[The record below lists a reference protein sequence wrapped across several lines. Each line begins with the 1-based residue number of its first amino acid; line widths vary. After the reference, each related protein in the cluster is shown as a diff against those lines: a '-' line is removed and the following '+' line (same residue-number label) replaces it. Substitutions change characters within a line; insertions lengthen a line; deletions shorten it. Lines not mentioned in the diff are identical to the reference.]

1 MSFEVDVLGVGQ
13 ESKSGDAVAIR
24 YGDFSHRDGFRVIVI
39 DGGFQESGEELV
51 NHVQRWYGTKR
62 VDLQIL
68 THPDADH
75 VNGAHVVMEKM
86 DVRCLWMHLP
96 WNHAAGNRAYSQ
108 SSVRGGI
115 TNAKLKAA
123 LEGAENL
130 EKLAR
135 SKGVP
140 IVEPFAGLQTAD
152 LNLTVLGPSEY
163 YYNELVQEFLEE
175 KQAAGMAY
183 SGLLEQILGGARK
196 VAKWMSEKWYADTLT
211 EPEAGAVSPQNN
223 SSVVLLACLDHKYF
237 LFTGDAGV
245 PALTLAATYGESRG
259 MNFPRDLAYFQSP
272 HHGSKRNVG
281 PTILNRLIGPI
292 VPEGTPETRNAFIS
306 AAKEGAP
313 KHPSRRVVNALIRR
327 AARVSVTRG
336 STHCFSSDV
345 PTRKGWSAVTP
356 EKFLPEYEEE
366 E

>member
-13 ESKSGDAVAIR
+13 ESKSGDAIAIR
-24 YGDFSHRDGFRVIVI
+24 YGDFSQRESFRVIVI
-39 DGGFQESGEELV
+39 DGGFKESGEEVV
-51 NHVQRWYGTKR
+51 NHVKRWYGTDR

-75 VNGAHVVMEKM
+75 VNGAHVVMENM
-86 DVRCLWMHLP
+86 NVRGLWMHLP
-96 WNHAAGNRAYSQ
+96 WNHAAGNRAYFESR
-108 SSVRGGI
+108 VHGGI
-115 TNAKLKAA
+115 TNAKLRAA
-123 LEGAENL
+123 LEGAEDL

-135 SKGVP
+135 KKGIP
-140 IVEPFAGLQTAD
+140 IVEPFAGLRTTD
-152 LNLTVLGPSEY
+152 LKLTVLGPSES

-175 KQAAGMAY
+175 KEAAALAY
-183 SGLLEQILGGARK
+183 GGILEQILASARK
-196 VAKWMSEKWYADTLT
+196 VAKWISETWDADTLT
-211 EPEAGAVSPQNN
+211 EPEADAVSPQNN
-223 SSVVLLACLDHKYF
+223 SSVALLACLDNKFF

-245 PALTLAATYGESRG
+245 PALTLAAIYGEGLG

-281 PTILNRLIGPI
+281 PTIVNRLIGPI
-292 VPEGTPETRNAFIS
+292 VTEGTPEKKKAFIS

-327 AARVSVTRG
+327 AARVTVTRG
-336 STHCFSSDV
+336 STHCFSNDAPS
-345 PTRKGWSAVTP
+345 REGWTAVTA